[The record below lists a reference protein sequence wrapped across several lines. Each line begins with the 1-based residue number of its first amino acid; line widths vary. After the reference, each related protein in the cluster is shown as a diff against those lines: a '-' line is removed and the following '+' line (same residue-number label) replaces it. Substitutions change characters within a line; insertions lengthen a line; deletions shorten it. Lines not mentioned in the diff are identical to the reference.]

1 MLDERDEVIERIK
14 QENEEFRHLVEQ
26 HVQFESE
33 LQRFHEMRFLTGE
46 QEVEKKR
53 IQKLKLFGKDK
64 IAEIIRQ
71 YKSLHPEL
79 FAPR

>member
-26 HVQFESE
+26 HVQFEAE
-33 LQRFHEMRFLTGE
+33 LERFQNMRFLTGE
-46 QEVEKKR
+46 EEMEKKR
-53 IQKLKLFGKDK
+53 IQKLKLLGKDK
-64 IAEIIRQ
+64 IAQIIRQ

-79 FAPR
+79 FAAK